1 MTPERARRRTAA
13 LRCLPLL
20 ACLLAACGADDG
32 GGSTTPPGATT
43 ASTRAATPATS
54 STTAGAAGA
63 TSSSG
68 SGAGAAGSPGSSAAS
83 SSGSSA
89 GSGSSS
95 GSAAGAA
102 GGSAAGSSAV
112 AVGSGDP
119 SAFASAGAAS
129 GASCSN
135 GLTAA
140 GGASAAAAAAAN
152 QPAPADPTAA
162 TSTTGAGASPATPEQ
177 AALPRPFATTSP
189 WNTPVDADA
198 VDPRSKAWIAL
209 ASRRVAVVAAA
220 DRRSVATAQRQ
231 APDPRLYVNTCAW
244 TPVIVG
250 EQGGETVRI
259 VCRQRDCGPVAK
271 EVRTLRVAPGVE
283 PFPEFDG
290 WYSVIDESAGVGY
303 DMWRAR
309 RVGDVISY
317 QFIKRWRLDGPGFS
331 PPATQDPVEAVGAR
345 GSGLPLF
352 AGVIQ
357 PDELRRGRIEH
368 ALAISVPGAAQRIF
382 VQPASVT
389 NGVNVIGALPE
400 GARMRLKSSFA
411 LKLPRAANRRSTD
424 AIVTAMRTYGVIVVD
439 RSITP
444 TLYARRGS
452 DYGTLLLGN
461 ELQGIRLSDLEVV
474 RTGPLLRFPPLE
486 STTEAVQG

>member
-1 MTPERARRRTAA
+1 MRPERAPRRAA
-13 LRCLPLL
+13 TLLCLLA

-32 GGSTTPPGATT
+32 GAGSGASTTPRVTT
-43 ASTRAATPATS
+43 GAST
-54 STTAGAAGA
+54 
-63 TSSSG
+63 
-68 SGAGAAGSPGSSAAS
+68 
-83 SSGSSA
+83 
-89 GSGSSS
+89 
-95 GSAAGAA
+95 
-102 GGSAAGSSAV
+102 
-112 AVGSGDP
+112 
-119 SAFASAGAAS
+119 
-129 GASCSN
+129 
-135 GLTAA
+135 
-140 GGASAAAAAAAN
+140 
-152 QPAPADPTAA
+152 TAA
-162 TSTTGAGASPATPEQ
+162 TSTTTTAASASAAGDTAAARDAAATKSTTAGDTTASSTPATAAGGDPSGFASAGATSASSCSKPLPAAAASGAAAGSASDDPTATATTSAGASPAAAGQ

-198 VDPRSKAWIAL
+198 VDARSDDWIAL

-250 EQGGETVRI
+250 ENGGETVRV
-259 VCRQRDCGPVAK
+259 VCRQRNCGPVAR
-271 EVRTLRVAPGVE
+271 EVKTLRVAPGID

-309 RVGDVISY
+309 RVGDVVSY

-331 PPATQDPVEAVGAR
+331 PPATEDPVQAVGAR

-368 ALAISVPGAAQRIF
+368 ALAISVPGAAQRVF

-389 NGVNVIGALPE
+389 NGVNVIGSLPE
-400 GARMRLKSSFA
+400 GARMRLKSSFT
-411 LKLPRAANRRSTD
+411 LKLPRAANRRSTE
-424 AIVTAMRTYGVIVVD
+424 AIVTAMRTYGLIVVD

-461 ELQGIRLSDLEVV
+461 ELQAIRLSDLEVV
-474 RTGPLLRFPPLE
+474 RTGPLLRFPPLD
-486 STTEAVQG
+486 STPGAVQG